1 MDERCIIPRSLL
13 AEVIADA
20 SADPWLPAR
29 CRRVLDL
36 CCGGGSLAVLA
47 ALAWPEMQVDAADI
61 SAHALEIARI
71 NVERHGL
78 GERIRLLQ
86 GDGLAAC
93 AGERYDLILCN
104 PPYVNAESMANLPP
118 EYAAEPTL
126 ALAGGADGMDF
137 IRPLMAR
144 AAAHLNEGGVLLL
157 EIGHEREHFEAA
169 FPQLAPVWLPTS
181 AGCEQVLL
189 FTRDTLPQ

>member
-1 MDERCIIPRSLL
+1 M
-13 AEVIADA
+13 
-20 SADPWLPAR
+20 
-29 CRRVLDL
+29 
-36 CCGGGSLAVLA
+36 G
-47 ALAWPEMQVDAADI
+47 
-61 SAHALEIARI
+61 RI

-78 GERIRLLQ
+78 QQRIRLLQ

-104 PPYVNAESMANLPP
+104 PPYVNSESMASLPP
-118 EYAAEPTL
+118 EYAAEPPL

-137 IRPLMAR
+137 IRPLIAR

-157 EIGHEREHFEAA
+157 EIGNEREHFEAA

-189 FTRDTLPQ
+189 LTREALPQ